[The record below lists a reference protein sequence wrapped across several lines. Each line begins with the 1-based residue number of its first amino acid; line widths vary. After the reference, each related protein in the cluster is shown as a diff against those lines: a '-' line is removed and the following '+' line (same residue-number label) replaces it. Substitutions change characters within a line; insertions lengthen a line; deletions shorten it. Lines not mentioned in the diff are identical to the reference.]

1 MVKKDPKLELAAK
14 QREEDKNRILNLA
27 FRSQEKLLID
37 SPFQAQF
44 KVALPPEY
52 KHANTTDSS
61 RPRAFSIGYDFQK
74 RTLYV
79 VFRDNTPWQY
89 ENVGANHWE
98 AIQIT
103 DSTGRYL
110 ASSGL
115 DKWPTMGPA
124 NLDDMTSEAKER
136 LFHTAATA
144 SRIQKIREDF
154 KIPFSGK
161 EE

>member
-1 MVKKDPKLELAAK
+1 MPKKDPKLELAAK
-14 QREEDKNRILNLA
+14 QREEQKNRILNLGLRA
-27 FRSQEKLLID
+27 QEKLLID
-37 SPFQAQF
+37 SPFQEQF
-44 KVALPPEY
+44 KVALPSEFR
-52 KHANTTDSS
+52 HANTVNSS
-61 RPRAFSIGYDFQK
+61 RPRAHAIGYNYSS

-79 VFRDNTPWQY
+79 VFRDGTQWQY

-98 AIQIT
+98 ALQIT

-124 NLDDMTSEAKER
+124 DAESLSPESQAR
-136 LFHTAATA
+136 LSQTAATA
-144 SRIQKIREDF
+144 SRIQKVREEF

-161 EE
+161 E